1 MTERTKQQS
10 RHQNLDSLM
19 DFEDHE
25 LRNTMREFM
34 EDEKKANTNI
44 WNFATIAGIAMF
56 FVGMVFIVQTLGLG
70 LGPDLSGMIDLMPLI
85 GGVLVTLV
93 GFGFLVGDRKK
104 EKRKQGKKRKN
115 RSQKYDFDYDFEDSD
130 TTFDAEEDFTL
141 NNDLGS
147 RKKSK
152 SKFGSSKYNFD
163 SYAFRQSK
171 KLYKSRSDKKWAGVC
186 GGLAKYFGI
195 SSTVI
200 RLLFVITFFAGS
212 GTSLLVYLAL
222 ALALDKE
229 PPEMMDD
236 FDYDYDY

>member
-1 MTERTKQQS
+1 MAQRTKQS
-10 RHQNLDSLM
+10 THHNLDSLM

-25 LRNTMREFM
+25 LQNTMQEFL
-34 EDEKKANTNI
+34 EEEKKANTNI

-56 FVGMVFIVQTLGLG
+56 FVGVMFILNMLIGI
-70 LGPDLSGMIDLMPLI
+70 GPDLGGLMEALPLI
-85 GGVLVTLV
+85 GGALVTLV

-104 EKRKQGKKRKN
+104 EKQAKKKKKRTSK
-115 RSQKYDFDYDFEDSD
+115 KYDFDYDFGSSTE
-130 TTFDAEEDFTL
+130 EEDFTL

-147 RKKSK
+147 GQKTKSK
-152 SKFGSSKYNFD
+152 SSSSANTFDFD
-163 SYAFRQSK
+163 SYAFSESK
-171 KLYKSRSDKKWAGVC
+171 KLYKSRTDKKLSGVC

-200 RLLFVITFFAGS
+200 RLLFIITLFAAGGASFF
-212 GTSLLVYLAL
+212 VYVAL

-236 FDYDYDY
+236 FKF